1 MDDYL
6 ALWMFPAIMLVL
18 ATGYPIA
25 LSLMGVATVFGI
37 LTFGDAVIYQFVEK
51 VDEVAGNFVLAA
63 VPLFIFMG
71 TMLERSGIA
80 ERLFEA
86 VHLWTRRLPGGLAVG
101 TVGMCVIFAASTGVI
116 GATET
121 VVGLLAIPVMMK
133 HKYNKGLIA
142 GTICAGGSLGT
153 IIPPSV
159 VVILMG
165 PIANVS
171 VGDLF
176 MGMVLPGMLMASLYV
191 LYILIRCTLRPQ
203 DGSIVTDI
211 DENFPSF
218 QERVRITLTAFLPAA
233 LMIFS
238 VLGSIML
245 GLASPTE
252 AAAMGALGSLIL
264 AACYGSLDFRV
275 LQTSLLRT
283 VKVTSMILMILL
295 AGSMFSGVFIGAGG
309 TRLTSDLIAASNLS
323 PWATLSLFLVIIFLA
338 GFILEW
344 ISIILI
350 FMPVFI
356 PIVLQLGFD
365 PVWFCIL
372 FLIVI
377 QTSYLSP
384 PMAPAIFYLRGISPP
399 EITLP
404 DMFRGVVPFILLQF
418 LTLGAVMAFP
428 QLVLWLPSKVLG
440 F

>member
-1 MDDYL
+1 MEYL
-6 ALWMFPAIMLVL
+6 SLWMFPVLLLVL
-18 ATGYPIA
+18 LTGFPIA
-25 LSLMGVATVFGI
+25 LSLMGVAALFGY
-37 LTFGDAVIYQFVEK
+37 LTFGDATIHQFVEK

-63 VPLFIFMG
+63 VPLFVFMG
-71 TMLERSGIA
+71 TMLEKSGIA

-86 VHLWTRRLPGGLAVG
+86 VHLWTRKLPGGLALG
-101 TVGMCVIFAASTGVI
+101 TVFMCVIFAASTGVI

-133 HKYNKGLIA
+133 HQYNKSLIS

-176 MGMVLPGMLMASLYV
+176 MGMVFPGLAMAGLYLV
-191 LYILIRCTLRPQ
+191 YIFVRCLLRPE
-203 DGSIVTDI
+203 DGSLQDI
-211 DENFPSF
+211 DEVLPTKT
-218 QERVRITLTAFLPAA
+218 ERLWITLTAFVPAS
-233 LMIFS
+233 LMIFA

-252 AAAMGALGSLIL
+252 AAAMGAAGSILL
-264 AACYGSLDFRV
+264 AAAYGSLN
-275 LQTSLLRT
+275 LRT
-283 VKVTSMILMILL
+283 LGTALMNTARITSMILMILL
-295 AGSMFSGVFIGAGG
+295 AGSMFSGVFVGAGG
-309 TRLTSDLIAASNLS
+309 MGLTSDLIEAANLS
-323 PWATLSLFLVIIFLA
+323 PWATLALFLAIVFLA
-338 GFILEW
+338 GFALEW
-344 ISIILI
+344 ISILLI
-350 FMPVFI
+350 FLPVFI
-356 PIVLQLGFD
+356 PVVIQMGFD
-365 PVWFCIL
+365 PVWFCIC

-384 PMAPAIFYLRGISPP
+384 PMAPAVFYLRGIAPK

-404 DMFRGVVPFILLQF
+404 DMYRGVVPFMALQV
-418 LTLGAVMAFP
+418 LTLGIVMSFP
-428 QLVLWLPSKVLG
+428 QLVLWLPDKMLG